1 MTPMHTDQSNK
12 DRTHTDRTDEQMNI
26 PVKLGITGGIGSGKS
41 FVCNYLIEK
50 GLRVVSADELARNA
64 VSPGTPAY
72 DKIVDYFGK
81 DILLG
86 DGTLDRKKLRGII
99 TRDKE
104 KKQMLEQFVHPE
116 VFLQMDAA
124 FQKSI
129 QQRDPVIAVEVPL
142 LFETRME
149 VFFDYVL
156 TVSVEPDL
164 RIQRIMARDQ
174 IARTEAEALMKIQ
187 MPEAEKIKKSDFV
200 IDNNGTISQTRTYID
215 RFYENFK
222 NKIKLD

>member
-1 MTPMHTDQSNK
+1 MAPA
-12 DRTHTDRTDEQMNI
+12 HTDRTYTGRADEGITM
-26 PVKLGITGGIGSGKS
+26 PVKLGITGGVGSGKS
-41 FVCNYLIEK
+41 FVCNRLKER

-64 VSPGTPAY
+64 VLPGTPAY

-81 DILLG
+81 DILSD
-86 DGTLDRKKLRGII
+86 DGTLDRKKLRGTI

-116 VFLQMDAA
+116 VFLQMEAA

-129 QQRDPVIAVEVPL
+129 QQHDPVIAVEVPL
-142 LFETRME
+142 LFETGME

-156 TVSVEPDL
+156 TVSVDPEL
-164 RIQRIMARDQ
+164 RIQRIIARDK
-174 IARTEAEALMKIQ
+174 ISRAEAEALMKIQ

-200 IDNNGTISQTRTYID
+200 IYNNGAISQTVTYID

-222 NKIKLD
+222 NKITLD